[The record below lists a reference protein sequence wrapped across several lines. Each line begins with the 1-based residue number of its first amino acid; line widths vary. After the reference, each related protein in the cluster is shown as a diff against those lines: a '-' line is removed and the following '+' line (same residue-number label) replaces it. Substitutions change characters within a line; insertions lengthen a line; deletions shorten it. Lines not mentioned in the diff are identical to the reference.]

1 MRPSISRETVLEA
14 IRILTENGQAAT
26 RHAIADL
33 SGLPLGRVDDNAKR
47 LHNEGEVRRV
57 GRGQYA
63 PAPTTRPARAVRWG
77 CIGPGQWFFEAG
89 SERIDIDVDGPGE
102 LVRSEQD
109 GAVVYTLGSQR
120 IELSTS
126 EDRRASILRMA
137 AVLGADW
144 RDAFES
150 QAERV
155 GRLMDAVRLARWP
168 QESRPVSES

>member
-33 SGLPLGRVDDNAKR
+33 SGLPLGRVDDTTKR
-47 LHNEGEVRRV
+47 LHNEGEVHRV

-63 PAPTTRPARAVRWG
+63 PAPTERPARAVRWG
-77 CIGPGQWFFEAG
+77 CIGTGQWFFEAG
-89 SERIDIDVDGPGE
+89 SERIDIDVNGPGE

-109 GAVVYTLGSQR
+109 GAVVYAMSGQR

-144 RDAFES
+144 RDAFEP